1 MGQKKKEYSMEI
13 VETAENLYIYR
24 QKTYDEV
31 SKITGVPVVTI
42 QRWSVQYEW
51 RSKKMDQVKR
61 RVDYRRNLY
70 NLRDKMLSAAL
81 ETTDPQVVHA
91 VANIQRVIDAE
102 EKMKPLEDLPADIV
116 KATKLSDETLE
127 KIKEEIY
134 GINPESR
141 KQKAEGR

>member
-24 QKTYDEV
+24 QKTYDEI

-61 RVDYRRNLY
+61 RIDYRRNLY

-102 EKMKPLEDLPADIV
+102 EKMKPLEDLPADIE
-116 KATKLSDETLE
+116 KATKLSDETLS

-134 GINPESR
+134 GIR
-141 KQKAEGR
+141 KPGNQET